1 MGWRIPTLAFCFS
14 APAEERRCSW
24 LNPWVF
30 LVSVLVIK
38 TAFITICLV
47 VLIHGSYGQYKTL
60 LQNGTEWH
68 CTPNISADKQSWT
81 CCPKG
86 WRHFQE
92 KCYYL
97 SGDLMSWAE
106 SEQNCTGMGSHLV
119 VINSKAEQHHLPSA
133 TNPTPQG
140 LLPSLSAQS
149 CTSWMLYFFQEF
161 LFNLAKRVSTKAY
174 ETKFLIGLTA
184 DKYWHWQWVD
194 QTPYNQTATFWKP
207 GEPNLLF
214 VEKCV
219 AIHIKGKTD
228 SSTYSNWNNIPC
240 LIKCYRICE
249 LAVKIV

>member
-1 MGWRIPTLAFCFS
+1 MNHRERISPGIS

-47 VLIHGSYGQYKTL
+47 ALIHGSYGQYKTL

-68 CTPNISADKQSWT
+68 CTPNISAEESWT

-86 WRHFQE
+86 WRRFQE

-97 SGDLMSWAE
+97 SNDLMSWAE

-119 VINSKAEQHHLPSA
+119 VINSKAEQ
-133 TNPTPQG
+133 
-140 LLPSLSAQS
+140 
-149 CTSWMLYFFQEF
+149 EF
-161 LFNLAKRVSTKAY
+161 LSNLTKRVSTKAY

-184 DKYWHWQWVD
+184 NKYGQWQWVD
-194 QTPYNQTATFWKP
+194 QTPYTETATFWKP

-214 VEKCV
+214 VEKCA

-228 SSTYSNWNNIPC
+228 SSTYRNWNNIPC